1 MLSPLDK
8 LYVVHV
14 FKEGRKER
22 EKEGSK
28 WCAGGPLL
36 PAMATALAKFPHQI
50 VELEVRPNPLSC
62 GLQTTHLL
70 LLRQRLIS
78 SSKLEAF
85 TRHQGVPGN
94 SSGHVRSCAANTT
107 RL

>member
-14 FKEGRKER
+14 FKDGKKER

-36 PAMATALAKFPHQI
+36 PAMATALSKFPHQI
-50 VELEVRPNPLSC
+50 VELEVRNPLLSRATILAAPPSVTPC
-62 GLQTTHLL
+62 T
-70 LLRQRLIS
+70 RQYGKRGI
-78 SSKLEAF
+78 
-85 TRHQGVPGN
+85 Q
-94 SSGHVRSCAANTT
+94 
-107 RL
+107 

>member
-1 MLSPLDK
+1 MQKRRDAQGVEVLSPLDK

-14 FKEGRKER
+14 FKDGKKER

-50 VELEVRPNPLSC
+50 VELEVRPFPTEMCPSM
-62 GLQTTHLL
+62 
-70 LLRQRLIS
+70 
-78 SSKLEAF
+78 
-85 TRHQGVPGN
+85 
-94 SSGHVRSCAANTT
+94 
-107 RL
+107 